1 MAGAA
6 GVREREAQV
15 AEEAPRPPLGDV
27 PLRLRIRLGAGDP
40 EQQPFGSQM
49 VIHAPASCQRGP
61 GTVRETMGHG
71 HSHAHGHAHGAAASR
86 RILLAALA
94 LTVAFGV
101 VQVIGALAFDS
112 LALIADA
119 VHNISDGAAIGLAT
133 LAAWAASRPAAGR
146 RTFGWRRVEILAA
159 LVNGLALLGLGIWI
173 VWDAIGRIADPP
185 DVDAG
190 GVLVIGLLGAARTA
204 WSSGC
209 CCAATAPTST
219 SKGALRHAAAD
230 VAGSLGAALG
240 AVTILAT
247 GWNQADAV
255 VALLIGLLVLASSW
269 TLVRRPVEILLE
281 VAPAH
286 LESEEIGRALAA
298 GEGVASVHDLHVWT
312 VTSNMVSLSAHVVA
326 RPGADQDAIL
336 HNAQELLRER
346 FGIWHATIQID
357 RDHSHE
363 LLTVHRLGCPEGPRA
378 RTGP

>member
-1 MAGAA
+1 
-6 GVREREAQV
+6 
-15 AEEAPRPPLGDV
+15 
-27 PLRLRIRLGAGDP
+27 
-40 EQQPFGSQM
+40 
-49 VIHAPASCQRGP
+49 
-61 GTVRETMGHG
+61 MGHG

-86 RILLAALA
+86 RILLGALA

-185 DVDAG
+185 VVDAG
-190 GVLVIGLLGAARTA
+190 GVLVIGLLGAAANGLVVWLLLRGDR
-204 WSSGC
+204 SDLNLE
-209 CCAATAPTST
+209 
-219 SKGALRHAAAD
+219 GALRHAAAD

-346 FGIWHATIQID
+346 YGIWHATIQID

-378 RTGP
+378 RSGP